1 MVDRLRA
8 LANRPLGDDDRPR
21 LFAIAVAVIVACAA
35 LLALWDDPAPP
46 RARTLPAPA
55 ADLPPADPVATPAGV
70 ADPVASPAEVA
81 RAKRTARRFLAGY
94 LPYSYGQGPAS
105 AISGASPALRRRLAS
120 ERPRVPAQVR
130 ARHPRVRLVQT
141 EGATARDARLT
152 ALVSD
157 GRRRYTVRLALA
169 RTTGGWTVTAVDG

>member
-8 LANRPLGDDDRPR
+8 LLNRPLGDDDRPR

-35 LLALWDDPAPP
+35 LFALWDDPAPP
-46 RARTLPAPA
+46 RARTSPPAA
-55 ADLPPADPVATPAGV
+55 ADLPPEPVAGPTSA

-81 RAKRTARRFLAGY
+81 RAKRAARRFLAGY

-105 AISGASPALRRRLAS
+105 AITGASPALRRRLTS

-130 ARHPRVRLVQT
+130 ERHPRVKLVQT
-141 EGATARDARLT
+141 EGATAGDARLT

-157 GRRRYTVRLALA
+157 GRRHYTVRLALA